1 VCVCVLGVG
10 EKSYLFSINRTRTRG
25 ITSGA
30 VMDPNTLLST
40 QVSSSGTHMV
50 EDLGEDGCG
59 REGHDVV
66 WRMENKLV
74 HWTVGS
80 GSSCLH
86 NGIILNTVL

>member
-1 VCVCVLGVG
+1 MLGL
-10 EKSYLFSINRTRTRG
+10 KFNALNFI
-25 ITSGA
+25 
-30 VMDPNTLLST
+30 P
-40 QVSSSGTHMV
+40 GTHMV